1 MTIYFY
7 DQKSGNPV
15 CYSPNAKDYYTMDG
29 AVYAYVK
36 NGYWYSYN
44 DNSWIGW
51 QKDNW
56 LYDSNG
62 NPLYFTEKR

>member
-7 DQKSGNPV
+7 DQKSGNPG
-15 CYSPNAKDYYTMDG
+15 CYTPNAKDYYTMDG
-29 AVYAYVK
+29 VVYAYVK
-36 NGYWYSYN
+36 DGYWYSYK

-56 LYDSNG
+56 FYDSNG